1 VFTGL
6 IKELGEIR
14 AISLRDD
21 GIVLRIAAPELSANL
36 KRGGSVNINGAC
48 QTAFNIDKS
57 EFEVFA
63 TGETV
68 TKTNFGSLRQ
78 NEVVNLELPLTL
90 EEPLGGHLVLGHV
103 DCKGEIISLNH
114 SSRSANLQIK
124 FDSRYSSL
132 LVEKGSIAVDGI
144 SLTCFDISDYSFSVA
159 VIPETI
165 KSTNLQ
171 YRKAG
176 DSVNLEFDIFAKYIQ
191 KSITKQQGSI
201 TLDYLNQHGFEVK
214 YD

>member
-6 IKELGEIR
+6 IKELGEIQ
-14 AISLRDD
+14 AISLRDE
-21 GIVLRIAAPELSANL
+21 GILLRVVAPELCKNL

-48 QTAFNIDKS
+48 QTAFNINQS
-57 EFEVFA
+57 GFEAFA
-63 TGETV
+63 TSETIA
-68 TKTNFGSLRQ
+68 KTNFGKLKLR
-78 NEVVNLELPLTL
+78 EFVNLELPLAL

-103 DCKGEIISLNH
+103 DCKGEIISFNRG
-114 SSRSANLQIK
+114 SRSANLQIK
-124 FDSRYSSL
+124 YDSKYSSL
-132 LVEKGSIAVDGI
+132 IVEKGSIAVDGI
-144 SLTCFDISDYSFSVA
+144 SLTCFDISEYSFSVA

-165 KSTNLQ
+165 SSTNLQ

-176 DSVNLEFDIFAKYIQ
+176 DLVNLEFDIFAKYIQ

>member
-6 IKELGEIR
+6 IKELGEIQ
-14 AISLRDD
+14 AISLKDD
-21 GIVLRIAAPELSANL
+21 GILLRIATPELCNNI

-48 QTAFNIDKS
+48 QTAFNIDRS

-63 TGETV
+63 TGETIA
-68 TKTNFGSLRQ
+68 KTNFGLLKQ
-78 NEVVNLELPLTL
+78 KEFVNLELPLTL

-103 DCKGEIISLNH
+103 DCKGEIISF
-114 SSRSANLQIK
+114 SRSARSAKLQIK
-124 FDSRYSSL
+124 YESTYSSL

-144 SLTCFDISDYSFSVA
+144 SLTCFDISEISFSVA

-165 KSTNLQ
+165 RFTNLQ